1 MSIPGSVTVLP
12 TNTMHIQTSL
22 SMTPHQRTSLAFL
35 RRHGLDSDFSGTV
48 EVSLR
53 HPYQWAGHATLET
66 HALAESAIFRF
77 TDGIMHDRAFL
88 HDDVLQ
94 CSTAVGH
101 SAALSMIN

>member
-1 MSIPGSVTVLP
+1 
-12 TNTMHIQTSL
+12 MHIQTSL

-35 RRHGLDSDFSGTV
+35 RKHGLDSDFSGTV

-53 HPYQWAGHATLET
+53 HPYQWCSHAAHSTLEM

-77 TDGIMHDRAFL
+77 TDGIMHDRAFM

-101 SAALSMIN
+101 SAALSMVD

>member
-1 MSIPGSVTVLP
+1 
-12 TNTMHIQTSL
+12 MHIQTSL

-35 RRHGLDSDFSGTV
+35 RKHGLASDFSGTV
-48 EVSLR
+48 EVGLR
-53 HPYQWAGHATLET
+53 HPYQWCSHAAHSALET

-77 TDGIMHDRAFL
+77 TDGIMHDRAFM